1 MLFSEFLNDRENILE
16 ARTIRIKHHTSTA
29 DRMKQNRMRKKASF
43 KMKQKILAKLRA
55 RRRCPKGQVV
65 DHNGKGCHKPKLLFG
80 LNKREY

>member
-16 ARTIRIKHHTSTA
+16 ARTIRIQHHTSTA
-29 DRMKQNRMRKKASF
+29 DRMKQSRMRKKASY

-65 DHNGKGCHKPKLLFG
+65 DHDGKGCHKAKKLVG
-80 LNKREY
+80 MNKRSY